1 MAMETPLDRALSAM
15 EAVPAD
21 DALRLA
27 FHERLADAELFL
39 LLTAEAE
46 GETVDPAI
54 VPADGGRYVLAFDR
68 EARLAAFAGG
78 PAPYA
83 ALSGR
88 SLAAM
93 LAGQGLGIALNLGTP
108 GETLV
113 AADAVDWLAG
123 VLAARPEATAGR
135 PEELFAPSGLPAR
148 LVEGLAVKLALAE
161 GLAEAAW
168 LAGVRYAG
176 GGRGHL
182 LAFVAAREGAEAGLA
197 QAVAEALAFSGVE
210 AGVLDVAFL
219 APGDPVAAR
228 LARVGLRFDIPLPA
242 IPQSPRPPDGPPRLR

>member
-1 MAMETPLDRALSAM
+1 METALDLAFAAM
-15 EAVPAD
+15 EAAPAD
-21 DALRLA
+21 EGARLR

-39 LLTAEAE
+39 LLDAEPE
-46 GETVDPAI
+46 GSEIDPAV

-88 SLAAM
+88 ALAAM

-113 AADAVDWLAG
+113 AAAAVDWLAG
-123 VLAARPEATAGR
+123 VLAARPETAEAR
-135 PEELFAPSGLPAR
+135 PEQVFAPAGLPER

-161 GLAEAAW
+161 GLARSAW
-168 LAGVRYAG
+168 LAGVRYADG
-176 GGRGHL
+176 RRGHL
-182 LAFVAAREGAEAGLA
+182 LAFVAAREGAEPALV
-197 QAVAEALAFSGVE
+197 QAVAEALAFSGIE
-210 AGVLDVAFL
+210 AGALDVAFV
-219 APGDPVAAR
+219 APHDPAAAR
-228 LARVGLRFDIPLPA
+228 LAKVGLRFDIPEPEPPA
-242 IPQSPRPPDGPPRLR
+242 PPRPPQAPPRLR